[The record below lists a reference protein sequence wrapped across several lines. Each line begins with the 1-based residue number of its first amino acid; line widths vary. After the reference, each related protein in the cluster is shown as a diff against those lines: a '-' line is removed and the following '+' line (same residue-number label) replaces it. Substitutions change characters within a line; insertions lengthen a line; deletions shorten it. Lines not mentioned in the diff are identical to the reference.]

1 MSGGVCHYC
10 GKYECGCVIPAQPT
24 IKELHDQV
32 ALLKSVIRELV
43 LCGEPLTLG
52 HMKYAGDRRDASL
65 KSWDDACAK
74 ASTFLK

>member
-1 MSGGVCHYC
+1 MCHYC
-10 GKYECGCVIPAQPT
+10 GRYECNCVITAQPT
-24 IKELHDQV
+24 IKELQDQV
-32 ALLKSVIRELV
+32 TLLKSVIRELV

-52 HMKYAGDRRDASL
+52 HMKYVGDRRDASL